1 MEEPIVVLQV
11 TLHENEGVEI
21 RIGGGDKV
29 NPLMLVGILEQVKAG
44 ILDDLKLS
52 RVEQPESLSNQSY
65 EA

>member
-21 RIGGGDKV
+21 RIGGGDKI